1 MNLDKLREKL
11 QDRRLS
17 VISKATNIH
26 VTTISRVRDKQ
37 VIPYIR
43 HSKSWPGILRPTRE
57 PPH

>member
-37 VIPYIR
+37 VIPSYSTFEKLAR
-43 HSKSWPGILRPTRE
+43 YFEANP
-57 PPH
+57 